1 MRLIQSQREL
11 LEKAV
16 DHYQQ
21 SIHLA
26 EEYLASRGLSLTD
39 AKTVRLGYVA
49 EPLPG
54 HEQFKGRLSIP
65 YITPSGVVDIRFRSV
80 GPQEPKY
87 MGMPGTQTRLY
98 NVNALVTAENYI
110 AVTEGEIDAITLNY
124 KCGIPAIGVPGANNW
139 KRHYSRLL
147 QDFEQVF
154 IFADGDQPGQDF
166 AKKVSQEVNGVTV
179 INMPEGHDVN
189 STYLINGAEYFLQK
203 VA

>member
-1 MRLIQSQREL
+1 MRLTPSQRES

-16 DHYQQ
+16 GHYQQ
-21 SIHLA
+21 SIGQA

-39 AKTVRLGYVA
+39 ADTVRLGYVA

-54 HEQFKGRLSIP
+54 HEQFVGRLSIP

-80 GPQEPKY
+80 GLQEPKY

-98 NVNALVTAENYI
+98 NVNALLTAENYI

-124 KCGIPAIGVPGANNW
+124 KCGIPAVGVPGANNW

-147 QDFEQVF
+147 QDFEKVF

-179 INMPEGHDVN
+179 IHMPEGHDVN
-189 STYLINGAEYFLQK
+189 STYLINGAGYFLQK

>member
-1 MRLIQSQREL
+1 VRLTSSQRES

-16 DHYQQ
+16 GHYQQ
-21 SIHLA
+21 SIGLA

-39 AKTVRLGYVA
+39 ADTVRLGYVA

-54 HEQFKGRLSIP
+54 HEQFTGRLSIP

-98 NVNALVTAENYI
+98 NVNALLTAENYI

-147 QDFEQVF
+147 QDFEKVF

-166 AKKVSQEVNGVTV
+166 AKKVSQEVSGVTV
-179 INMPEGHDVN
+179 INMSEGHDVN

>member
-1 MRLIQSQREL
+1 MRLTQSQRES

-16 DHYQQ
+16 AHYQQ

-26 EEYLASRGLSLTD
+26 EDYLASRGLSLTD
-39 AKTVRLGYVA
+39 ANTVRLGLVA

-54 HEQFKGRLSIP
+54 HEQFTGRLSIP
-65 YITPSGVVDIRFRSV
+65 YITPSGVVDIRFRSI

-87 MGMPGTQTRLY
+87 MGMPGVQTKLY
-98 NVNALVTAENYI
+98 NVNALLTAENYI

-124 KCGIPAIGVPGANNW
+124 KCGIPAIGVPGANSW

-147 QDFEQVF
+147 QDFEKVF
-154 IFADGDQPGQDF
+154 VFADGDQPGQDF
-166 AKKVSQEVNGVTV
+166 AKKVTQEVNGVTT
-179 INMPEGHDVN
+179 IHMPEGHDVN
-189 STYLINGAEYFLQK
+189 STYLIHGAEYFLQK